1 MTVDGFIL
9 AYPSHPLAGILRTMY
24 LPGREDFDLLKGMA
38 VGMVLL
44 FSHEKL
50 FPEAECEELLNDLK
64 PWAATRPIKPKPHE
78 IN

>member
-1 MTVDGFIL
+1 MTVDGFIIN
-9 AYPSHPLAGILRTMY
+9 YPNHPLAGILRTLY
-24 LPGREDFDLLKGMA
+24 EPGREDFDIVKGMA

-50 FPEAECEELLNDLK
+50 FPEADCAELLNDIK
-64 PWAATRPIKPKPHE
+64 PWTATRPRKPKPNE